1 MRTEKHPCFWTRIG
15 ATSCGIERRR
25 SQVSIDSLAKGFEFF
40 GYQFIVVSSTKG
52 TRTFQAFKGD
62 CVRDF
67 PTQRSATKALCELWV
82 KWGEA

>member
-1 MRTEKHPCFWTRIG
+1 MRSDKHPCFWTRIS

-40 GYQFIVVSSTKG
+40 GYRFIVISSTEG
-52 TRTFQAFKGD
+52 RLTFQVFKGD

-67 PTQRSATKALCELWV
+67 STRKSATKALSELWL